1 MYIHIHIHIYIYTWA
16 ITPVTNLQPQ
26 FQGIQKSALAFRLG
40 CGHALVHHILRD
52 LQTICTR
59 IFCGLRC
66 ENGEASRGVPVGLK
80 RNHGKW
86 NLKGTKKTNNN
97 SCPVCSDFEIF
108 EVLLHLEI
116 LSDFTPRIRVAQP
129 RPLALT
135 QSATTPLTSA
145 MVSSDMFWPPR
156 YHMYSP
162 FTKKKPCPWQS
173 PSGDGSKPCTPGEPQ
188 NSW

>member
-26 FQGIQKSALAFRLG
+26 FQGIQKKRPGFSPWLWS
-40 CGHALVHHILRD
+40 
-52 LQTICTR
+52 CTCPSHPEGSSDHLHSHLLWPAMR
-59 IFCGLRC
+59 KWRSFQRR
-66 ENGEASRGVPVGLK
+66 SSGVEKESWKMELEG
-80 RNHGKW
+80 NE
-86 NLKGTKKTNNN
+86 KKTNNN

-145 MVSSDMFWPPR
+145 MVSSDMF
-156 YHMYSP
+156 
-162 FTKKKPCPWQS
+162 
-173 PSGDGSKPCTPGEPQ
+173 
-188 NSW
+188 